1 MKLIKKKKQLSCERY
16 YREREKKR
24 GTEGEGGREKARKRE
39 RGIMGK
45 AFRTLH
51 TIYLLFFVFHW
62 FSYLIVATCRL
73 KLRFDSLLK
82 HLVSTFYTI
91 YVT

>member
-1 MKLIKKKKQLSCERY
+1 MKGITEK
-16 YREREKKR
+16 EREKR
-24 GTEGEGGREKARKRE
+24 GTEGEGGGGRERE

-51 TIYLLFFVFHW
+51 TIYLLFFVFYW

-73 KLRFDSLLK
+73 KLRFDSD
-82 HLVSTFYTI
+82 T
-91 YVT
+91 